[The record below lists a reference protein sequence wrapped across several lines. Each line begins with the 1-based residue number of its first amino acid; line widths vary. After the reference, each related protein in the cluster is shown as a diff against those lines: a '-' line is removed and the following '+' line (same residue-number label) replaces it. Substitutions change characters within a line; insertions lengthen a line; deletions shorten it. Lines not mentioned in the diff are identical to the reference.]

1 MAVFFILGLEFIF
14 FEFLHPPCNHFKT
27 SCVYANR
34 SLFLNQKQKKT
45 KSLLMKII
53 QLHQEEAKV
62 IKLAVENNRQA
73 QQQIYSRFSSKML
86 SVCRQYIKDIQLAED
101 VMITAFMKVFTN
113 LSKFEHKGSFEG
125 WIRRIMVNECI
136 SYLRVQKKVK
146 FAEDEFFVEES
157 FNALDSQFTVDQ
169 IQFLIDALPDG
180 YKMVFN
186 LYAIEGYKHNEI
198 AKMLGI
204 NEGTS
209 KSQLSHARKMLQT
222 QITILKKQDNGTE

>member
-1 MAVFFILGLEFIF
+1 
-14 FEFLHPPCNHFKT
+14 
-27 SCVYANR
+27 
-34 SLFLNQKQKKT
+34 
-45 KSLLMKII
+45 MKII
-53 QLHQEEAKV
+53 SLHQEETKI

-73 QQQIYSRFSSKML
+73 QQKIYGKYSSKML

-113 LSKFEHKGSFEG
+113 LNNFEHKGSFEG

-146 FAEDEFFVEES
+146 FIEDEIYTEES
-157 FNALDSQFTVDQ
+157 FNAIDGQFSTEQ

-186 LYAIEGYKHNEI
+186 LYAIEGYKHHEI

-222 QITILKKQDNGTE
+222 QLNTFKKQDNGTE

>member
-1 MAVFFILGLEFIF
+1 
-14 FEFLHPPCNHFKT
+14 
-27 SCVYANR
+27 
-34 SLFLNQKQKKT
+34 
-45 KSLLMKII
+45 MKII
-53 QLHQEEAKV
+53 QLHHEETKI

-73 QQQIYSRFSSKML
+73 QQQIYSRFSPKML

-101 VMITAFMKVFTN
+101 VMITAFMKAFTN

-136 SYLRVQKKVK
+136 SYLRVQKKVR
-146 FAEDEFFVEES
+146 FAEDEFFTEES
-157 FNALDSQFTVDQ
+157 FNEIDSQFTIDQ

-222 QITILKKQDNGTE
+222 QITILKKQENGTE

>member
-1 MAVFFILGLEFIF
+1 
-14 FEFLHPPCNHFKT
+14 
-27 SCVYANR
+27 
-34 SLFLNQKQKKT
+34 
-45 KSLLMKII
+45 MKII
-53 QLHQEEAKV
+53 HLHQEETEI

-73 QQQIYSRFSSKML
+73 QQQIYSRFSPKML

-113 LSKFEHKGSFEG
+113 LNKFENKGSFEG

-146 FAEDEFFVEES
+146 FTEDEIYVEES
-157 FNALDSQFTVDQ
+157 FNAIDSKFSTDQ

-222 QITILKKQDNGTE
+222 QINTLKKQDNGTE

>member
-1 MAVFFILGLEFIF
+1 
-14 FEFLHPPCNHFKT
+14 
-27 SCVYANR
+27 
-34 SLFLNQKQKKT
+34 
-45 KSLLMKII
+45 MKII
-53 QLHQEEAKV
+53 QLHQEETKI

-86 SVCRQYIKDIQLAED
+86 SVCRQYIKDNQLAED

-113 LSKFEHKGSFEG
+113 LNRFEHKGSFEG

-146 FAEDEFFVEES
+146 FVEDEIYVEES
-157 FNALDSQFTVDQ
+157 FNATDSQFSIDQ

-222 QITILKKQDNGTE
+222 QINTLKKQDNGTE

>member
-1 MAVFFILGLEFIF
+1 
-14 FEFLHPPCNHFKT
+14 
-27 SCVYANR
+27 
-34 SLFLNQKQKKT
+34 
-45 KSLLMKII
+45 MKII
-53 QLHQEEAKV
+53 QLHQEETKI
-62 IKLAVENNRQA
+62 IKLAAENNRQA
-73 QQQIYSRFSSKML
+73 QQQIYSKFSSKML

-157 FNALDSQFTVDQ
+157 FNEIDSQITVEQ
-169 IQFLIDALPDG
+169 IQYLIDALPDG